1 MVKLAIFDM
10 DGTLFDTNDVNYN
23 AYKVALKKYG
33 VSLDYDYYC
42 QYCNGRHYTTFLP
55 ELLGEDKEKIEEVHK
70 NKKKIYAD
78 FLNKVKVNERLID
91 ILKSLKNEYKI
102 ALVTTA
108 SRKNTEEI
116 LKYTNMERDFDL
128 ILTAEDIMN
137 PKPDPEGF
145 LLAMSKFQSNSNE
158 TIVFEDSDVGVEA
171 AETAGV
177 QVYKVINFT

>member
-1 MVKLAIFDM
+1 M
-10 DGTLFDTNDVNYN
+10 
-23 AYKVALKKYG
+23 
-33 VSLDYDYYC
+33 
-42 QYCNGRHYTTFLP
+42 
-55 ELLGEDKEKIEEVHK
+55 
-70 NKKKIYAD
+70 
-78 FLNKVKVNERLID
+78 NKVKVNERLID